1 MFHTHQKYNLKALY
15 TFACIVSWM
24 LCYPLNAMG
33 QDDTTKS
40 SIVKLAV
47 TQRSFDHSRPWAK
60 SNATDVSGT
69 GFVISG
75 KRIITNAHVV
85 RYASQIYVQLKGSDE
100 KLEAKVQAIAHDL
113 DLAVVALEDDTK
125 LDDIAPLEIDDSLT
139 PLRTEVLVYGF
150 PIGGDQ
156 LSVTKGIVSR
166 VEFTQIALARSG
178 LRVQV
183 DAAVNPGNSGGPA
196 LANGKVIGVV
206 YSVMGNANNIGFLV
220 HASELT
226 RFLKDIEDG
235 QYDGAPLLS
244 VMSQTTEN
252 PSLRKRLG
260 LPANTGGV
268 LIHTIDEK
276 DQEFPLK
283 KFDVITKIGPHP
295 IDAQGNVKVDDL
307 NLHFRYYSALLAV
320 EDKVPLTVWRDGQE
334 LEVQCP
340 ARRGW
345 NGIMPFLNGGYPQ
358 YCIIGPLVFSTV
370 TADVAMLLMSNP
382 QALASLSAR
391 KSPMVSNFQTRR
403 FDGDKELVYVSSPQ
417 FSHRLMKGYGP
428 LQLLTVKS
436 INGVEVGSLVR
447 LIELIQSSQDEFLEF
462 EFYDDGVG
470 LVILNRREF
479 LDSTES
485 ILEENSVRV
494 RCSPGLEKYFKGE

>member
-1 MFHTHQKYNLKALY
+1 MFHTHQSFYLKALY
-15 TFACIVSWM
+15 CLTSIACWLLST
-24 LCYPLNAMG
+24 PLTG
-33 QDDTTKS
+33 LSQDDTTKS
-40 SIVKLAV
+40 SIVKLTV
-47 TQRSFDHSRPWAK
+47 TQRTFDHSRPWAK

-69 GFVISG
+69 GFVING

-113 DLAVVALEDDTK
+113 DLAIVSLEDETK

-166 VEFTQIALARSG
+166 IEFTQIALARLG

-226 RFLKDIEDG
+226 RFLRDVEDG

-252 PSLRKRLG
+252 PSLRKRFG

-268 LIHTIDEK
+268 LVHKIDEN
-276 DQEFPLK
+276 DPDFPLK
-283 KFDVITKIGPHP
+283 KFDVIIKIGPHP
-295 IDAQGNVKVDDL
+295 IDAQGNVKVEDL

-334 LEVQCP
+334 LEIQCP
-340 ARRGW
+340 VRKGW

-370 TADVAMLLMSNP
+370 TADVAMLLMGNP
-382 QALASLSAR
+382 QALGNLSAR
-391 KSPMVSNFQTRR
+391 KSPIFSSFQTRR
-403 FDGDKELVYVSSPQ
+403 FDGDQELVYVSSPQ

-436 INGVEVGSLVR
+436 INGVEVRHLVH
-447 LIELIQSSQDEFLEF
+447 LIELIQGARDEFLEF
-462 EFYDDGVG
+462 EFHDEGAG
-470 LVILNRREF
+470 LVILNRKEF

-485 ILEENSVRV
+485 ILEENSVRE
-494 RCSPGLEKYFKGE
+494 RCSPGLDKYFKGE